1 MPTVGE
7 CQVCGEKYTMLF
19 MTVLEKTDGSGL
31 RFVMCCWRCK
41 EYFKEKRREKHGQDG
56 MGGARG

>member
-7 CQVCGEKYTMLF
+7 CQVCGEQRQMLF
-19 MTVLEKTDGSGL
+19 GTVLEKTDGSGL

-41 EYFKEKRREKHGQDG
+41 EYFKEKRREINEHDGLGQ
-56 MGGARG
+56 A